1 MPKFFSRI
9 WFLNAKIL
17 SAFSFFFMR
26 RTQGNFL
33 SVYGEYG
40 EFNNLELFAVQK
52 MFSEYAERI
61 YAYIEK
67 TPRDTKQCIS
77 QFKII
82 QFLNFFIFFLSSLN
96 GMDSRSCPCPNCYIS
111 FTCSMMK
118 CSGRAGSREKM
129 SPQSMYLGQQRT
141 KNETLAESLGLPKQ
155 VGPFLLGE

>member
-1 MPKFFSRI
+1 MYME
-9 WFLNAKIL
+9 N
-17 SAFSFFFMR
+17 
-26 RTQGNFL
+26 TG
-33 SVYGEYG
+33 
-40 EFNNLELFAVQK
+40 NLELFAVQK

-96 GMDSRSCPCPNCYIS
+96 GMDSRICPYKCYIS

-155 VGPFLLGE
+155 VGPFLLGKMAEMV